1 MAKLCGSP
9 SPLDHGHPPTIP
21 LHLFVLDVVWVFLL
35 YLVLILLLSLPP
47 PSPLFLSNNKL
58 VFSTLVHLHHL
69 QVCRIS
75 GK

>member
-1 MAKLCGSP
+1 MEILYGSP

-21 LHLFVLDVVWVFLL
+21 LHFFVLDVVWVFLI

-58 VFSTLVHLHHL
+58 LAVYPL
-69 QVCRIS
+69 RR
-75 GK
+75 